1 MLRYTKEHYKDVA
14 RLLSKHDA
22 LNRPV
27 ERADSES
34 HRPMKTVAHDFA
46 DLFAADSPPTC
57 IHCGDDEGTTA
68 VCISA
73 NGRTYDEHLFEGG
86 FDRTAFLRA
95 CGIKP

>member
-1 MLRYTKEHYKDVA
+1 MRRYTEEHYEDVA

-27 ERADSES
+27 ERADSKG
-34 HRPMKTVAHDFA
+34 HRPMEAVAKDFA
-46 DLFAADSPPTC
+46 DLFAADSPRSC
-57 IHCGDDEGTTA
+57 SHCYQPDEATA
-68 VCISA
+68 TKACHAFHQKHNFVS
-73 NGRTYDEHLFEGG
+73 R